1 MSPLL
6 RLPALLSLAGAVAAC
21 RADRPSPQTDVAV
34 PSASAAVAAVPAA
47 TVTVNPIT
55 VTATDFKLD
64 MPARIPGGAVS
75 LRLVNTG
82 KELHQ
87 AQIVRLDQGKTV
99 ADLEKAMKHEGP
111 PPPWLRFVGGPNGIA
126 PGQEVTSISSLAPGN
141 YALICLIPSPDGVPH
156 LMKGMIQPFEVSAG
170 GAEAAIPVAGDTV
183 RLGEYS
189 FESGR
194 PITPGRHTFLVTN
207 GGQQAH
213 ELVLLRLAPGKTV
226 QDFGAWAT
234 TGGMKGP
241 PPALPLGGVA
251 VIDQGDSGVFTA
263 DLEPG
268 DYGLICFVPDAKD
281 GKPHLMHGMMKQ
293 ITVGRT

>member
-1 MSPLL
+1 MLSLL
-6 RLPALLSLAGAVAAC
+6 RLPALLYLASAVAAC
-21 RADRPSPQTDVAV
+21 RADRPSPNTDTAV
-34 PSASAAVAAVPAA
+34 PSAGAAAASPAA
-47 TVTVNPIT
+47 TASVAPIT
-55 VTATDFKLD
+55 VTATDFKLA
-64 MPARIPGGAVS
+64 MPATVPAGSVS
-75 LRLVNTG
+75 LRLVNSG

-99 ADLEKAMKHEGP
+99 ADLEAAMKHEGP

-126 PGQEVTSISSLAPGN
+126 PGQEGTSMASLAPGK

-156 LMKGMIQPFEVSAG
+156 LMKGMIQPFEVTGG
-170 GAEAAIPVAGDTV
+170 GAEAALPVASDTV
-183 RLGEYS
+183 RLGDYT

-194 PITPGRHTFLVTN
+194 PITAGQHTFLVTN
-207 GGQQAH
+207 GAQQPH

-226 QDFGAWAT
+226 KDFGVWAT

-251 VIDQGDSGVFTA
+251 VIDHGGSGVFTA
-263 DLEPG
+263 DLTPG
-268 DYGLICFVPDAKD
+268 DYGMICFVPDSKD
-281 GKPHLMHGMMKQ
+281 GKPHLMHGMVKQ

>member
-1 MSPLL
+1 
-6 RLPALLSLAGAVAAC
+6 VATA
-21 RADRPSPQTDVAV
+21 SVA
-34 PSASAAVAAVPAA
+34 
-47 TVTVNPIT
+47 PIT

-64 MPARIPGGAVS
+64 MPATVPAGSVS
-75 LRLVNTG
+75 LRLVNSG

-99 ADLEKAMKHEGP
+99 ADLEAAMKHEGP
-111 PPPWLRFVGGPNGIA
+111 PPPWLHFVGGPNGIA
-126 PGQEVTSISSLAPGN
+126 PGQEGTSMASLAPGK

-156 LMKGMIQPFEVSAG
+156 LMKGMIQPFEVAGG
-170 GAEAAIPVAGDTV
+170 GAEAALPVAGDTV

-189 FESGR
+189 FESAR

-207 GGQQAH
+207 GGQQPH

-263 DLEPG
+263 DLTPG

>member
-6 RLPALLSLAGAVAAC
+6 RLPALLYLASAVAAC
-21 RADRPSPQTDVAV
+21 RADRPSPNTDTAV
-34 PSASAAVAAVPAA
+34 PSAGAAAASPAA
-47 TVTVNPIT
+47 TASVAPIT
-55 VTATDFKLD
+55 VTATDFKLA
-64 MPARIPGGAVS
+64 MPATVPAGSVS
-75 LRLVNTG
+75 LRLVNSG

-99 ADLEKAMKHEGP
+99 ADLEAAMKHEGP

-126 PGQEVTSISSLAPGN
+126 PGQEATSMASLAPGK

-156 LMKGMIQPFEVSAG
+156 LMKGMIQPFEVTGG
-170 GAEAAIPVAGDTV
+170 GAEAALPVASDTV
-183 RLGEYS
+183 RLGDYT
-189 FESGR
+189 FDSGR
-194 PITPGRHTFLVTN
+194 PIAAGQHTFLVTN
-207 GGQQAH
+207 GAQQPH

-226 QDFGAWAT
+226 KDFAVWAT

-251 VIDQGDSGVFTA
+251 VIDHGDSGVFTA
-263 DLEPG
+263 DLTPG
-268 DYGLICFVPDAKD
+268 EYGMICFVPDAKD

-293 ITVGRT
+293 ITVGQT